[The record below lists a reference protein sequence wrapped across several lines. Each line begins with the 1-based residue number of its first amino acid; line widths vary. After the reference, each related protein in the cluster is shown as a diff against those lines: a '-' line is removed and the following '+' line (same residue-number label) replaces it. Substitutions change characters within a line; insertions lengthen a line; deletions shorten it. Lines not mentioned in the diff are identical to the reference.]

1 MIGWIIL
8 AVVVIIVIAVIA
20 MYNGL
25 VQARIKVDNAWSQID
40 VQLQRRFD
48 LIPNFVETVK
58 GYMTHESETFEKIAE
73 LRTAWANTDNVSE
86 KATLD
91 NELST
96 ALKTIMAVSESYP
109 ELKANQNFSELSEE
123 LRNTENKIS
132 FSRQFYND
140 TVTMYNTKLEI
151 FPSNI
156 IAGMFNFKARD
167 LFEAENEEAKMLKLI
182 LENNI
187 TIDFERELGFLPYSS
202 FFKRLF

>member
-1 MIGWIIL
+1 MLFRSGIIMTIWIIL
-8 AVVVIIVIAVIA
+8 GIVVVLIIAVIG
-20 MYNGL
+20 MYNSL
-25 VQARIKVDNAWSQID
+25 VQSKIKVDNAWSQID

-58 GYMTHESETFEKIAE
+58 GYMTHEKETFEKIAS
-73 LRTAWANTDNVSE
+73 LRTSWANANSVSE
-86 KATLD
+86 KAELD
-91 NELST
+91 NQLST
-96 ALKTIMAVSESYP
+96 TLKTIMAVSENYP

-140 TVTMYNTKLEI
+140 TVTMYNTKLQV

-167 LFEAENEEAKMLKLI
+167 LFKAESDEARRNVKVDFG
-182 LENNI
+182 NNN
-187 TIDFERELGFLPYSS
+187 
-202 FFKRLF
+202 

>member
-1 MIGWIIL
+1 MLWIIL
-8 AVVVIIVIAVIA
+8 AILVVLIIAVIG

-25 VQARIKVDNAWSQID
+25 VQSKIKVDNAWSQID

-58 GYMTHESETFEKIAE
+58 GYMAHEKETFEKIAA
-73 LRTAWANTDNVSE
+73 LRTSWANTNSVSE
-86 KATLD
+86 KAKLD

-96 ALKTIMAVSESYP
+96 SLKTIMAVSESYP
-109 ELKANQNFSELSEE
+109 ELKANQNFSDLSEE

-140 TVTMYNTKLEI
+140 AVTMYNTKLQV

-156 IAGMFNFKARD
+156 IAGMFNFTARD
-167 LFEAENEEAKMLKLI
+167 LFKTESDEARKNVKV
-182 LENNI
+182 
-187 TIDFERELGFLPYSS
+187 DFGN
-202 FFKRLF
+202 

>member
-1 MIGWIIL
+1 MTIWIIL
-8 AVVVIIVIAVIA
+8 GIVVILIIAVIG
-20 MYNGL
+20 MYNSL
-25 VQARIKVDNAWSQID
+25 VQSKIKVDNAWSQID

-58 GYMTHESETFEKIAE
+58 GYMTHEKETFEKIAS
-73 LRTAWANTDNVSE
+73 LRTSWANANSVSE
-86 KATLD
+86 KAELD
-91 NELST
+91 NQLST
-96 ALKTIMAVSESYP
+96 TLKTIMAVSENYP

-140 TVTMYNTKLEI
+140 TVTMYNTKLQV

-167 LFEAENEEAKMLKLI
+167 LFKAESDEARRNVKVDFG
-182 LENNI
+182 NNN
-187 TIDFERELGFLPYSS
+187 
-202 FFKRLF
+202 

>member
-1 MIGWIIL
+1 MVWIIL
-8 AVVVIIVIAVIA
+8 AIIAVIIIAIIA
-20 MYNGL
+20 MYNSL

-58 GYMTHESETFEKIAE
+58 GYMTHENETFEKIAQ
-73 LRTAWANTDNVSE
+73 LRTSWANTESISE
-86 KATLD
+86 KANLD

-96 ALKTIMAVSESYP
+96 ALKTIMAVSENYP
-109 ELKANQNFSELSEE
+109 DLKANQNFSELSEE

-140 TVTMYNTKLEI
+140 TVTMYNTKLEV

-156 IAGMFNFKARD
+156 IAGIFNFKSRD
-167 LFEAENEEAKMLKLI
+167 LFKTENDEARKNVKV
-182 LENNI
+182 
-187 TIDFERELGFLPYSS
+187 DFGSNS
-202 FFKRLF
+202 

>member
-8 AVVVIIVIAVIA
+8 AIVVVLIIAVIA
-20 MYNGL
+20 MYNSL
-25 VQARIKVDNAWSQID
+25 VSARIRVDNAWSQID

-58 GYMTHESETFEKIAE
+58 GYMSHESETFTKIAD
-73 LRTAWANTDNVSE
+73 LRTAWAGASTVNE

-91 NELST
+91 NQLSD
-96 ALKTIMAVSESYP
+96 ALKTIMAVSENYP
-109 ELKANQNFSELSEE
+109 DLKASQNFSELSEE

-140 TVTMYNTKLEI
+140 TATRYNEKLQI

-156 IAGMFNFKARD
+156 IASIFNFKERE
-167 LFEAENEEAKMLKLI
+167 LFEVENEEVKK
-182 LENNI
+182 NVKV
-187 TIDFERELGFLPYSS
+187 DFG
-202 FFKRLF
+202 KNA

>member
-1 MIGWIIL
+1 MTIWIIL
-8 AVVVIIVIAVIA
+8 GIVVVLIIAVIG
-20 MYNGL
+20 MYNSL
-25 VQARIKVDNAWSQID
+25 VQSKIKVDNAWSQID

-58 GYMTHESETFEKIAE
+58 GYMTHEKETFEKIAS
-73 LRTAWANTDNVSE
+73 LRTSWANANSVSE
-86 KATLD
+86 KAELD
-91 NELST
+91 NQLST
-96 ALKTIMAVSESYP
+96 TLKTIMAGSEKHP

-140 TVTMYNTKLEI
+140 TVTMYNTKLQV

-167 LFEAENEEAKMLKLI
+167 LFKAESDEARRNVKVDFG
-182 LENNI
+182 NNN
-187 TIDFERELGFLPYSS
+187 
-202 FFKRLF
+202 